1 MDSVSESQALPEM
14 AERPA
19 RLAVAVIG
27 AGRVGSVLGAALRR
41 AGHHVVAVTAIS
53 QRSQDRAELMLPGV
67 PITTPEAAAAAGD
80 LLILAVPDD
89 QLSGLVGGLAANG
102 ALRPGQLV
110 AHTSGRHG
118 LAILDPASSCSILP
132 LALHPAMTF
141 TGTPVDLERL
151 DGACFG
157 ITAMPELVAVAQA
170 LVVEMGG
177 EPVVIAERDR
187 GLYHA
192 ALAHGANHLVT
203 LVSQAV
209 DLLRAAGAETPERLI
224 APLLSAALDNALRSG
239 DRALTGPVA
248 RGDAET
254 VAKHLAE
261 ISQAMPTATA
271 SYLALARASADRAMA
286 NGMLDATKAAKLL
299 EVLATRPTGAAR

>member
-1 MDSVSESQALPEM
+1 MDTTSDQQ
-14 AERPA
+14 RPA

-27 AGRVGSVLGAALRR
+27 AGRVGSVLGAALQR

-53 QRSQDRAELMLPGV
+53 QRSQERAAQLLPGV
-67 PITTPEAAAAAGD
+67 SITTPEAAAAASD
-80 LLILAVPDD
+80 LLVIAVPDD
-89 QLSGLVGGLAANG
+89 QLPGLVSGLASTG

-118 LAILDPASSCSILP
+118 LAVLDSASGCSILP

-157 ITAMPELVAVAQA
+157 VTAMPDLLPVAQA

-177 EPVVIAERDR
+177 EPVTIAEKDR

-203 LVSQAV
+203 LVAQAV

-224 APLLSAALDNALRSG
+224 APLLSAALDNALRGG

-254 VAKHLAE
+254 VSKHLSE
-261 ISQAMPTATA
+261 INAVMPEATA
-271 SYLALARASADRAMA
+271 SYLALARATADRAMA
-286 NGMLDATKAAKLL
+286 NGLLDPSKATALL
-299 EVLATRPTGAAR
+299 EALATRPSGASS

>member
-1 MDSVSESQALPEM
+1 MDSAAV
-14 AERPA
+14 ERPA
-19 RLAVAVIG
+19 RLAVGVIG

-41 AGHHVVAVTAIS
+41 AGHNVVAVTAIS
-53 QRSQDRAELMLPGV
+53 RASQDRAALLLPGV
-67 PITTPEAAAAAGD
+67 PITTAEEAAASSD
-80 LLILAVPDD
+80 LLLLAVPDD
-89 QLSGLVGGLAANG
+89 QLSGLVAGLATNG
-102 ALRPGQLV
+102 ALHPGQLV

-118 LAILDPASSCSILP
+118 LAILDVASSASILP

-141 TGTPVDLERL
+141 TGTPIDLERL

-157 ITAMPELVAVAQA
+157 ITAMPELVAVAHA

-177 EPVVIAERDR
+177 EPVTIAERDR

-254 VAKHLAE
+254 VSAHLSAVGAALP
-261 ISQAMPTATA
+261 SATA
-271 SYLALARASADRAMA
+271 SYLALARATADRAMV
-286 NGMLDATKAAKLL
+286 NGMLSAEKAAALL